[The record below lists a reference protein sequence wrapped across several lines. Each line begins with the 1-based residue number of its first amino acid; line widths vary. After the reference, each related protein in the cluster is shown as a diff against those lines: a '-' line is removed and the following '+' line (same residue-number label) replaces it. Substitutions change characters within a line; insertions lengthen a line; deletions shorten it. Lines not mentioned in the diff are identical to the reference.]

1 MLIPKPIGPINPT
14 PVITTSK
21 APVPADMPSAGLGL
35 GICHPRNVPKKL
47 SYRFVLPA
55 KIMVFVD
62 IKRKKSRLFQRLKLL
77 IILCKKIDFNSCA
90 VSKILVMLQIK
101 IIKILLL

>member
-1 MLIPKPIGPINPT
+1 M
-14 PVITTSK
+14 K

-35 GICHPRNVPKKL
+35 GICNPRNVPKAL

-62 IKRKKSRLFQRLKLL
+62 MKGFLVKS
-77 IILCKKIDFNSCA
+77 
-90 VSKILVMLQIK
+90 
-101 IIKILLL
+101 